1 MTTLFLAHQRF
12 MSYYPSMPFLRARN
26 RFAEL
31 NQNGMISIALIA
43 SVALLIATYL
53 STLYWT
59 FGIGFS
65 LQGDSKTLSRLA
77 NENVALELK
86 VQQKESK
93 LTEEHADILD
103 AMEYISTIHYLTPEN
118 MVRAASFINP

>member
-1 MTTLFLAHQRF
+1 MTTLLLAHQRLRTH
-12 MSYYPSMPFLRARN
+12 YPSMPFLRARA

-31 NQNGMISIALIA
+31 NQSGIISIAFIA
-43 SVALLIATYL
+43 SAGLLIAIYL
-53 STLYWT
+53 VALYWT

-65 LQGDSKTLSRLA
+65 MQGDAKTLA
-77 NENVALELK
+77 QIAKENVALELK

-103 AMEYISTIHYLTPEN
+103 AMERISAIHYLTPEN

>member
-1 MTTLFLAHQRF
+1 
-12 MSYYPSMPFLRARN
+12 MPFLRARN

-53 STLYWT
+53 ATLYWT